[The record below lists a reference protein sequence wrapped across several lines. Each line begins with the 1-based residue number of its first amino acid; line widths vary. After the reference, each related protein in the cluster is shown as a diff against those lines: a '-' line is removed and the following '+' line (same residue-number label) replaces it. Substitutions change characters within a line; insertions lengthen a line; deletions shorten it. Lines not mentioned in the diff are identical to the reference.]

1 MTEPDSRVSQMQHR
15 SREISSMLCLT
26 FQLDQ
31 NHGFCRLSH
40 SEELQTKLIVLTR
53 PSDQRSLRKSTGPQ
67 AMGCVKLFEASA
79 TASSL
84 PRLPL
89 RPARVEWFRPPGPTQ
104 KTRTQAS
111 RFHTHTHAGF
121 GLLLAVHAHARQ
133 LLLVPL
139 PGNPAGPYKAL
150 VAHSCGS
157 ADLPVPA
164 VMHSASGSSA
174 SKARRA
180 AASSAHPATWLAF
193 HTESC

>member
-111 RFHTHTHAGF
+111 RFHTHTHMQASASF
-121 GLLLAVHAHARQ
+121 SPCTRMLANSCSYLCLAIQ
-133 LLLVPL
+133 LDLTRLSWHTP
-139 PGNPAGPYKAL
+139 
-150 VAHSCGS
+150 
-157 ADLPVPA
+157 ADLQTCQFP
-164 VMHSASGSSA
+164 
-174 SKARRA
+174 R
-180 AASSAHPATWLAF
+180 
-193 HTESC
+193 